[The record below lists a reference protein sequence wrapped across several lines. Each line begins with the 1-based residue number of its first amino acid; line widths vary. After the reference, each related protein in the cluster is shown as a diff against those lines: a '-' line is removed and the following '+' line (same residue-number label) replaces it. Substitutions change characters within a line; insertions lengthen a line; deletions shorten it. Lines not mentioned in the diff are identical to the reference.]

1 MNSQSMCRSVL
12 GFALIAIA
20 AAGCGKDDKSTT
32 TQNPPSAAP
41 PAVSKT
47 PTTPPAVTMGSTPT
61 TSAPSNVRPVGSNA
75 PTGSTATRPALTM
88 PPNDSKVATFAG
100 FSAPKPVT
108 WIWHPT
114 TRQFSV
120 AEYTVPGQGG
130 ADQAQIT
137 VSKAGGTV
145 DANIQRWKG
154 QFKSADGKPV
164 EPKTTKLEADG
175 VPITLVELAGSY
187 QGMGSP
193 SFVPDQLFLDAIVE
207 TPGEMLF
214 IRFVGPTATVEANR
228 DAFMDMVRGLRRA
241 EPEK

>member
-1 MNSQSMCRSVL
+1 V
-12 GFALIAIA
+12 AAIA
-20 AAGCGKDDKSTT
+20 LAGCGKDDKATT
-32 TQNPPSAAP
+32 SQNASPPSPPPVVSRAP
-41 PAVSKT
+41 SVP
-47 PTTPPAVTMGSTPT
+47 PTVTMGGPSSAT
-61 TSAPSNVRPVGSNA
+61 APSTVRPVGPNA
-75 PTGSTATRPALTM
+75 PTGFTPTQ
-88 PPNDSKVATFAG
+88 PPIINPPTESKVATFAG
-100 FSAPKPVT
+100 LTGPKPVT
-108 WIWHPT
+108 WIWHPP

-137 VSKAGGTV
+137 VSKAGGSV

-164 EPKTTKLEADG
+164 EPKIVKFEADG

-187 QGMGSP
+187 QGMGAP

-207 TPGEMLF
+207 TPGEMIF

-228 DAFMDMVRGLRRA
+228 DAFMDMVRGLRKA